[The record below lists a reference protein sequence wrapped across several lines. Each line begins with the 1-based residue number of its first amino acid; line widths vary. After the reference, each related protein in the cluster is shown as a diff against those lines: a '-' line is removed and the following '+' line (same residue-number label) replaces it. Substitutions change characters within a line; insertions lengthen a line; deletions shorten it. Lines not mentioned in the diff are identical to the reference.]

1 MCSDAAERPR
11 CLMCNTRP
19 KGGAAA
25 GQQGSADE
33 APQPTWGP
41 ERKNALRVA
50 LKLKIEVFIEFFKLL
65 PHVFLLTGKVLIN
78 RS

>member
-1 MCSDAAERPR
+1 MTSALKLLNRDAVCSDAAERPR
-11 CLMCNTRP
+11 RLMCNTRP

-41 ERKNALRVA
+41 ERKNALCV
-50 LKLKIEVFIEFFKLL
+50 I
-65 PHVFLLTGKVLIN
+65 
-78 RS
+78 